1 MAEMD
6 ARTRLLTAHVL
17 HSKLT
22 ALEPPST
29 VTKPL
34 RLWLSQMEAELRGET
49 LPRIHADEVAV
60 ADVAKV
66 ELINVRGPKQ

>member
-1 MAEMD
+1 MEMN
-6 ARTRLLTAHVL
+6 ARTKLLTAHVL

-22 ALEPPST
+22 ALDPPSS
-29 VTKPL
+29 VIKPL
-34 RLWLSQMEAELRGET
+34 RAWLAQLEAELRGEA
-49 LPRIHADEVAV
+49 LPPIHADEIGV

>member
-1 MAEMD
+1 MN
-6 ARTRLLTAHVL
+6 ARTKLLTAHVL

-22 ALEPPST
+22 VLDPPSS
-29 VTKPL
+29 VVKPL
-34 RLWLSQMEAELRGET
+34 RVWLSQLEAELRGET
-49 LPRIHADEVAV
+49 LPPIHADEIGV